1 MKNMRI
7 PHTSFLVFSAMFILS
22 GCGYMFAPKYSDP
35 IYTQRAPL
43 ISLRYEY
50 QDIHIYAPVRL
61 VNTMPEASQVYIFDK
76 DNEVDALFAATYM
89 PEEKLEVYLPQNTLS
104 TDKNGNI
111 IVISPQGR
119 DMPEIRKKFTGIRYG
134 DITLPVTQIIK
145 TPAIVESI
153 VFRRYDDRMLG
164 GIQLVAKDST
174 GRTFYTKSRL
184 DGDYRFE
191 LPNEYGYRNDIVVSA
206 GVGSLFPVVTKDAEF
221 GGNFNLELDFP
232 LGPSKEFVDRGNLYI
247 VKNNLTH
254 FRITSSNGSFTRF
267 LLAKNDIVAVTQ
279 VAGNRL
285 YGLVEIFWTD
295 ESAEMI
301 SGWVREQDVIYA
313 GNYFMSPQDDLELAK
328 K

>member
-1 MKNMRI
+1 MRI

-50 QDIHIYAPVRL
+50 QDIHIYAPVQL
-61 VNTMPEASQVYIFDK
+61 VNTLPEAYQVYIFDK

-89 PEEKLEVYLPQNTLS
+89 PEEKIEVYLPQNTLS

-111 IVISPQGR
+111 FVISPQGR

-134 DITLPVTQIIK
+134 DITLPITKIIK
-145 TPAIVESI
+145 TPAIVEGI

-174 GRTFYTKSRL
+174 GRAFYTKSRL

-191 LPNEYGYRNDIVVSA
+191 LPNEYGYRNDLVVSA
-206 GVGSLFPVVTKDAEF
+206 GVGSLFPVVTKDAQF
-221 GGNFNLELDFP
+221 GGDFNLELDFP
-232 LGPSKEFVDRGNLYI
+232 LGPSKEFVEQGNLYI
-247 VKNNLTH
+247 IKNNFTPIRTT
-254 FRITSSNGSFTRF
+254 FFNGSLTLF
-267 LLAKNDIVAVTQ
+267 LLSKNDIFAVRQ
-279 VAGNRL
+279 VAGNKL
-285 YGLVEIFWTD
+285 YGLVEIFYTD
-295 ESAEMI
+295 ENAKMI

-313 GNYFMSPQDDLELAK
+313 ENYFVSDPDDLDLVK
-328 K
+328 Q

>member
-1 MKNMRI
+1 MRI

-22 GCGYMFAPKYSDP
+22 GCGYMFAPKYSEP

-50 QDIHIYAPVRL
+50 QDIHIYAPVEL
-61 VNTMPEASQVYIFDK
+61 VNTMPEAYQVYIFDR

-111 IVISPQGR
+111 FVISPQGR
-119 DMPEIRKKFTGIRYG
+119 DMSEIRKKFTGVRYG

-145 TPAIVESI
+145 TPAIIEGI

-164 GIQLVAKDST
+164 GIQVIATDST
-174 GRTFYTKSRL
+174 GKAFYTKSRM

-206 GVGSLFPVVTKDAEF
+206 GVGSLFPVVTMDAQF

-232 LGPSKEFVDRGNLYI
+232 LGPSKEFVEQGNLYI
-247 VKNNLTH
+247 IKNNFTPIRETL
-254 FRITSSNGSFTRF
+254 FNGSLTLF
-267 LLAKNDIVAVTQ
+267 LLSKNDIFAVRQ
-279 VAGNRL
+279 VAGNKL
-285 YGLVEIFWTD
+285 YGLVEIFYTD
-295 ESAEMI
+295 ENAKKI

-313 GNYFMSPQDDLELAK
+313 ENYFVSDPDDLDLVK
-328 K
+328 Q

>member
-1 MKNMRI
+1 MRI

-50 QDIHIYAPVRL
+50 QDIRIYAPVQL
-61 VNTMPEASQVYIFDK
+61 VNTLPEAYQVYIFDK

-89 PEEKLEVYLPQNTLS
+89 PEERIEVYLPQNTLS
-104 TDKNGNI
+104 TDKNSNI
-111 IVISPQGR
+111 FVISPQGR

-134 DITLPVTQIIK
+134 DITLPITQIIK
-145 TPAIVESI
+145 TPAIVEGV

-206 GVGSLFPVVTKDAEF
+206 GVGSLFPVVTMDAQF

-232 LGPSKEFVDRGNLYI
+232 LGPSKEFVEQGNLYI
-247 VKNNLTH
+247 IKNNFTPIRETL
-254 FRITSSNGSFTRF
+254 FNGSLTLF
-267 LLAKNDIVAVTQ
+267 LLSKNDIFAVRQ
-279 VAGNRL
+279 VAGNKL
-285 YGLVEIFWTD
+285 YGLVEIFYTD
-295 ESAEMI
+295 ENAKKI

-313 GNYFMSPQDDLELAK
+313 ENYFVSDPDDLDLVK
-328 K
+328 Q